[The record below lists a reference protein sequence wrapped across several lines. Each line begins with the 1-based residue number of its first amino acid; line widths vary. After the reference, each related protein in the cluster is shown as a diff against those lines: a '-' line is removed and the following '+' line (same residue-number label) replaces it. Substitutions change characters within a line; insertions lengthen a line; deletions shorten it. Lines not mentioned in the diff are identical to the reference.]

1 MDVGGEDK
9 RRESS
14 LSSMELMDADLRER
28 DAFVKRLL
36 KGDKEKTKKAV
47 YALSA
52 TQVQAVSSRGS
63 LQERKDLKRY
73 GGVLSYQK

>member
-52 TQVQAVSSRGS
+52 TQVQEVSSRGS

>member
-36 KGDKEKTKKAV
+36 KGDKEKSKKAV
-47 YALSA
+47 HALSA
-52 TQVQAVSSRGS
+52 TQVQEVSSRGS